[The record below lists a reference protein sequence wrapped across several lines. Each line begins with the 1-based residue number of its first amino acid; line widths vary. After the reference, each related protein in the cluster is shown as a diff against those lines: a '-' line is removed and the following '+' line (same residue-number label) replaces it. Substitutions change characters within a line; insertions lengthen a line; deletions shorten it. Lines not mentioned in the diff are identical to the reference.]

1 MLDGVHQN
9 VAAQYIT
16 MAHKR
21 VRRIPKAKSR
31 AVTRA
36 EYNALVDSLNARGI
50 LINDIQRALQI
61 QFERIAQIQVEL
73 DEVRT
78 AWAKVKPRRTA

>member
-1 MLDGVHQN
+1 MPRK
-9 VAAQYIT
+9 AS
-16 MAHKR
+16 KR

-36 EYNALVDSLNARGI
+36 EYNALVDTLNERGI
-50 LINDIQRALQI
+50 ILNDVQRALQI
-61 QFERIAQIQVEL
+61 QFQRIAQIQVEL

-78 AWAKVKPRRTA
+78 AWARLKPKRTA